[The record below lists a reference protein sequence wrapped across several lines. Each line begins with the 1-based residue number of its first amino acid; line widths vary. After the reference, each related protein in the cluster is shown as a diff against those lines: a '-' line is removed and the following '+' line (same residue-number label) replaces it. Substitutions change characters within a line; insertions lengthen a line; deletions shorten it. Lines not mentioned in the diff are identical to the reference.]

1 MKKISSL
8 ILALTYI
15 VSAVSCDVKVNGS
28 SSSDTALVSVEA
40 SEQTKLTNHMTEK
53 ERSMVKV
60 GKLTV
65 FDHEMNNDEK
75 IVPDDGIYF
84 EIWSSNDWIEYYK
97 HYREN
102 YPDDRNGSGRID
114 AEILE
119 HSFVRRSVRQH
130 VRDQKGSE
138 DKRTA
143 DHSGGKHVA

>member
-15 VSAVSCDVKVNGS
+15 VGAVSCDVKVNGS

-102 YPDDRNGSGRID
+102 YPDDKSM
-114 AEILE
+114 
-119 HSFVRRSVRQH
+119 
-130 VRDQKGSE
+130 
-138 DKRTA
+138 T
-143 DHSGGKHVA
+143 